1 MRNRFI
7 YALLLLLATQTAQ
20 AQTSA
25 PTQSADFN
33 TLLNN
38 LTSNQSQPLS
48 RPYACRRYD
57 DEQRKCAFGQCDKRV
72 IEQLKKDCLIEG
84 GIP

>member
-1 MRNRFI
+1 
-7 YALLLLLATQTAQ
+7 LLLATQTAQ

-38 LTSNQSQPLS
+38 LTNQSQSVAPC

-57 DEQRKCAFGQCDKRV
+57 DEQKKCAFGSCDKRV

>member
-38 LTSNQSQPLS
+38 LTNPYESI
-48 RPYACRRYD
+48 RPYSCRRYD
-57 DEQRKCAFGQCDKRV
+57 DEQRKCAFSSCDKRV